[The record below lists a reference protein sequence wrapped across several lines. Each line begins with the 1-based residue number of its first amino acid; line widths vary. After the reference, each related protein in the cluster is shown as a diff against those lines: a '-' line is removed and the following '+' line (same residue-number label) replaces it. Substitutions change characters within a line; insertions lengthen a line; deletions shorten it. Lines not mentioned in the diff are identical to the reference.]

1 MRILQVSTSDIAGGA
16 ERVAWNLFGSYR
28 ARGHSSWLAVGN
40 RHSSDRDV
48 IEIPPTRP
56 SMIGAGL
63 LLKTEQRLAPW
74 ERRIRG
80 VWRIRYW
87 LQTFAG
93 GIPAIEDELGW
104 EDFAYPGSLRLLD
117 LTPQRPDIVHLHNL
131 HGYYFDLR
139 FLPKLSQRVPVLAT
153 LHDAWLL
160 SGHCAHSFDCE
171 RWVTGCGKCPY
182 LKVYPA
188 LRRDGSAFNWRRKK
202 SIYAR
207 SRLYVSTPSRWLMGK
222 VERSILAPA
231 IVESRVIPH
240 GVEPSLFR
248 PADRRQ
254 VRKALGI
261 SPTAPVLLFSANGI
275 RQNIWKDYQT
285 MRSAVAQVAETWDG
299 PEILFIA
306 LGEDSPTERIGK
318 AEIRFV
324 PYQKDRQSVA
334 SYYQAADI
342 YLHGARADTFPNA
355 VIEALACGT
364 PVVATRVGGVPEQ
377 IEDEVNGFLTSMG
390 DSAAMAG
397 RITQLLRDDGL
408 RNRVGQ
414 QAAEGARRA
423 YDLNRQT
430 DQYLSWYDEILAQRR
445 REHIPPG

>member
-1 MRILQVSTSDIAGGA
+1 M
-16 ERVAWNLFGSYR
+16 
-28 ARGHSSWLAVGN
+28 
-40 RHSSDRDV
+40 
-48 IEIPPTRP
+48 
-56 SMIGAGL
+56 
-63 LLKTEQRLAPW
+63 LKTEQRLAPW